1 MSIVVGREGD
11 QPFKIDNPGVSR
23 KHVQVEDLGN
33 GLFLLE
39 DLNSSNGTFVNNQKI
54 IKKTVSLKDDI
65 RLGATYP
72 LSLQQLFP
80 TAIVAQPK
88 QEVSKQSKANN
99 ESKQEMT
106 AVSIRHLRNIRER
119 YEYERTAI
127 LKEAS
132 TSQVKRMLPPIIVSA
147 VLLVISLFLDGSLV
161 AIVRPVVA
169 IVGVVLLAYMT
180 YKHYQV
186 QASKP
191 ERLERAKKQY
201 QIDYV
206 CPQCKAFL
214 GDLPFENIQNQG
226 KCSKCKTVWQ

>member
-1 MSIVVGREGD
+1 MSIVVGREG
-11 QPFKIDNPGVSR
+11 QQSFIIDNAGVSR
-23 KHVQVEDLGN
+23 QHARVDDLGN
-33 GLFLLE
+33 GLFSIE

-54 IKKTVSLKDDI
+54 MRRTVSWNDEIK
-65 RLGATYP
+65 LGPTYV
-72 LSLQQLFP
+72 LRLQQLFP
-80 TAIVAQPK
+80 SVVAAQPQREAPVQNNTNNSSR
-88 QEVSKQSKANN
+88 QEVAS
-99 ESKQEMT
+99 
-106 AVSIRHLRNIRER
+106 VSICHLKDVRESYERER
-119 YEYERTAI
+119 IAI

-147 VLLVISLFLDGSLV
+147 ILLIISLLLDGAIV

-191 ERLERAKKQY
+191 ERLEQIKKQY
-201 QIDYV
+201 QTYYV
-206 CPQCKAFL
+206 CPHCGAFL

-226 KCSKCKTVWQ
+226 RCSRCRTVWQ

>member
-1 MSIVVGREGD
+1 MNIVVGREGQ
-11 QPFKIDNPGVSR
+11 QPFMIDNAGVSR
-23 KHVQVEDLGN
+23 KHVRVEDLGN

-54 IKKTVSLKDDI
+54 IKKTVSLKDEV
-65 RLGATYP
+65 RLGATY
-72 LSLQQLFP
+72 SLNLKQLFP
-80 TAIVAQPK
+80 SAVEVRSQRETPVQNNTNNAPK
-88 QEVSKQSKANN
+88 QEVSS
-99 ESKQEMT
+99 
-106 AVSIRHLRNIRER
+106 VSIRHLRNVRER
-119 YEYERTAI
+119 YEQERTAI

-147 VLLVISLFLDGSLV
+147 VLLIISLFLDGALV

-226 KCSKCKTVWQ
+226 KCSKCKTVWR